1 MTEEAIRVQNRTRK
15 QAVSILE
22 GDDLTAVQVAG
33 QDQVIAVGTGS
44 FPDSR
49 VMRAEDAN
57 IPIDRRRGVGAGDDD
72 ESLVMRDSR
81 RSVVDPSPAAV
92 FDSLPYAIH
101 PNPLVVVAAY
111 RQNDCDFAELADQPT
126 QAA

>member
-1 MTEEAIRVQNRTRK
+1 MRIKNCTRE

-33 QDQVIAVGTGS
+33 QHQVVAVRADG

-49 VMRAEDAN
+49 VMSAEDAN
-57 IPIDRRRGVGAGDDD
+57 IPIDWRRGVGARDDD
-72 ESLVMRDSR
+72 ESLVIRYSR
-81 RSVVDPSPAAV
+81 RAVVDPLPPAAL
-92 FDSLPYAIH
+92 DSLPYAIH
-101 PNPLVVVAAY
+101 PNPLVVVTTD
-111 RQNDCDFAELADQPT
+111 RQNDGDFAELADQFT